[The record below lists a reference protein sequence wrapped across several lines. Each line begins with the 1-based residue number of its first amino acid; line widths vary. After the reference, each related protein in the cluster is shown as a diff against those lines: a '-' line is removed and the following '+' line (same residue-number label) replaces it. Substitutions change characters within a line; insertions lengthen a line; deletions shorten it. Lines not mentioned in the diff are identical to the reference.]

1 MINPSTIW
9 SGMSKVGRCIKIR
22 YGIKAF
28 NKVLNHG
35 KRSFLFEL
43 LGQVMNSQ
51 IWGDIERKA
60 Q

>member
-1 MINPSTIW
+1 
-9 SGMSKVGRCIKIR
+9 MSKVGRCIKIR